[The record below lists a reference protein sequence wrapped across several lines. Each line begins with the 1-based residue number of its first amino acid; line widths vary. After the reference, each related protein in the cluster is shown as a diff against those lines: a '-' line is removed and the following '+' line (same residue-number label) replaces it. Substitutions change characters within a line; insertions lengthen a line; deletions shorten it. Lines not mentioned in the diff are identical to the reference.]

1 MQERPRRFVTAE
13 PELTLQRKR
22 RDPVL
27 VGGDEPDRGEPRR
40 EREPRVVKDR
50 AGGDRRLLF
59 ARPPFC
65 STLQATVIPL
75 LILSTVL
82 HPGSIAGRLLE
93 MKPVRWI
100 GWISYS
106 LYLWQQLFF
115 GANFVSSPPRLAAL
129 REWPLNLFALMV
141 CAGFSYHMVEKPF
154 IRLGHKI
161 SLAIANSHAAKRAAQ
176 PLHQPPEAAT
186 SSRVFMRS

>member
-1 MQERPRRFVTAE
+1 MLRNQAARRWIPAWCFPILLAFEIV
-13 PELTLQRKR
+13 
-22 RDPVL
+22 
-27 VGGDEPDRGEPRR
+27 
-40 EREPRVVKDR
+40 
-50 AGGDRRLLF
+50 LLF
-59 ARPPFC
+59 DRPPFF

-82 HPGSIAGRLLE
+82 HPGSIPGRLLE
-93 MKPVRWI
+93 MKAVRWI

-115 GANFVSSPPRLAAL
+115 GDNFVSSPPRLAAL
-129 REWPLNLFALMV
+129 REWPLNLFVLMV